1 MRRLGARLPSG
12 SLQAILVI
20 SFVLVAAI
28 ALSLGLLA
36 ATLVSGPLRLVL
48 ALAAI
53 LIAALLAILVSR
65 YLTGPIQ
72 ALLQASR
79 QAAHGDLTGRLP
91 KRGPREL
98 ATLSQAFNATLQTL
112 EANQL
117 AQAER
122 LASLEQ
128 LTAGVAHEINN
139 PLGTILLYADILRAE
154 CGQQEQNLAALELIS
169 SEARRC
175 QRIADALLDFSRRQ
189 PIVPQ
194 LTDLNALL
202 QNVIEVEQRHE
213 KYTGVPIVTEFDPA
227 LSLIQADAALL
238 RQVII
243 NLLNN
248 AVEAMP
254 KGGRLTLRTR
264 QQPAGMVTVEVAD
277 TGVGIPPENLHRLF
291 QPFFTT
297 KPPGQGTG
305 LGLTIVASI
314 VRQHHGQI
322 SVQSQVGHGTTFTF
336 HLPMQVPMSGTL
348 IG

>member
-1 MRRLGARLPSG
+1 MRRLLARLPSV

-28 ALSLGLLA
+28 ALGLGLLA
-36 ATLVSGPLRLVL
+36 ATLVSGPLRLVVI
-48 ALAAI
+48 LAAI
-53 LIAALLAILVSR
+53 LIAALLATLVSR

-79 QAAHGDLTGRLP
+79 QAAHGDLTGRLTE
-91 KRGPREL
+91 RGPREL

-112 EANQL
+112 RANQL

-128 LTAGVAHEINN
+128 LAAGVAHEINN
-139 PLGTILLYADILRAE
+139 PLATILLYADILRPE
-154 CGQQEQNLAALELIS
+154 CGQKEQNLAALEMIN

-175 QRIADALLDFSRRQ
+175 QRIADALLDFSRQ
-189 PIVPQ
+189 KPIVPQ
-194 LTDLNALL
+194 PTDLNALL
-202 QNVIEVEQRHE
+202 QNVVEVEQRHE
-213 KYTGVPIVTEFDPA
+213 KYTGVQIVTELDPA
-227 LSLIQADAALL
+227 LPLIQADPALL
-238 RQVII
+238 RQVLI

-254 KGGRLTLRTR
+254 HGGRLTLRTR
-264 QQPAGMVTVEVAD
+264 QQPADQVTVEVAD
-277 TGVGIPPENLHRLF
+277 TGVGIPPENLNRLF
-291 QPFFTT
+291 RPFFTT

-305 LGLTIVASI
+305 LGLAIAASI

-322 SVQSQVGHGTTFTF
+322 SVQSQVGQGTTFTF
-336 HLPMQVPMSGTL
+336 RLPMQLPEEIVAP
-348 IG
+348 